1 MDKGYYFII
10 IIIFFPEN
18 RKIYEGE
25 FKNNKREGS
34 GTMYW
39 KDGYKFSANFKN
51 NKIIL
56 DNNSNFQWYF
66 DRESEVIFN
75 FQNGDV
81 FEGYFFFE
89 FLTGNGKLFY
99 NSGNLKGSI
108 YDGSISNGLR
118 SGKGIMIFN
127 NGNRYEGDWKNDKIE
142 GKGIMNFNIGNGY
155 EGDWKN
161 DKIVGKGIMIFNG
174 GDRYEG
180 DQKNNVY
187 EGKGIYFWKDGRKYE
202 GNWKNDKR
210 EGV

>member
-1 MDKGYYFII
+1 MNGEKYIGDIKNNLKDGKGILFYNNNNL
-10 IIIFFPEN
+10 FPEN

-56 DNNSNFQWYF
+56 DNNSNFQWNCS
-66 DRESEVIFN
+66 REIEVIFN

-81 FEGYFFFE
+81 FEGYFLFYL
-89 FLTGNGKLFY
+89 LTGNGKLFY

-142 GKGIMNFNIGNGY
+142 GKGIMFFNN
-155 EGDWKN
+155 
-161 DKIVGKGIMIFNG
+161 
-174 GDRYEG
+174 GDRYE
-180 DQKNNVY
+180 
-187 EGKGIYFWKDGRKYE
+187 
-202 GNWKNDKR
+202 
-210 EGV
+210 